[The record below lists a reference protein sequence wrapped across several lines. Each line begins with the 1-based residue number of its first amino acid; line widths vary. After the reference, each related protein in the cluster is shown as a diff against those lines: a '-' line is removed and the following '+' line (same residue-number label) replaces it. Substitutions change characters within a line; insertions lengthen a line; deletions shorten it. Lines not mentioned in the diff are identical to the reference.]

1 VEHGVIQDRLFL
13 PGFAKLLF
21 SKQARF
27 AGRVNITTARTANFT
42 ASGTTLYHLS
52 NNRHEQR
59 TSQHGRVLFPLT
71 LRETGTAFTQR

>member
-27 AGRVNITTARTANFT
+27 AGRVNTTTARTANFT

-71 LRETGTAFTQR
+71 LRETGTAFSQR